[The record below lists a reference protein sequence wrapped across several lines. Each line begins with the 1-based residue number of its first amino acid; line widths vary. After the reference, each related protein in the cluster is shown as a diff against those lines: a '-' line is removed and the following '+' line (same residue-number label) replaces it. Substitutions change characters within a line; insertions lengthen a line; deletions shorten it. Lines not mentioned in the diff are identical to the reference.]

1 MKSSLKT
8 LAMWLIIGI
17 IFIVVISSILEHSDT
32 KMTYS
37 ELMTK
42 IENAEVKNVELTSD
56 GTKAYVI
63 LKGTNTKKE
72 VVIPSLDSFM
82 DNINKHLVSGNITL
96 EEKSESIIMTVIGLL
111 SPFGILIIFLL
122 FLMLFMNGNSQGRK
136 QNNVIRKKQ
145 SKNDGSWRKK

>member
-17 IFIVVISSILEHSDT
+17 IFIVLITSILDNADT

-56 GTKAYVI
+56 GTKAYVT
-63 LKGTNTKKE
+63 LKGSTTEKE

-82 DNINKHLVSGNITL
+82 DNINKHLISGNITL
-96 EEKSESIIMTVIGLL
+96 EEKSESMIMTIIGLL

-122 FLMLFMNGNSQGRK
+122 FLMLFMNGNSRRTETK
-136 QNNVIRKKQ
+136 QCHLEKARLE
-145 SKNDGSWRKK
+145 

>member
-17 IFIVVISSILEHSDT
+17 IFIVLITALLENSDR

-42 IENAEVKNVELTSD
+42 IENAEVKDIKLTSD
-56 GTKAYVI
+56 GTKAYGN
-63 LKGTNTKKE
+63 LK
-72 VVIPSLDSFM
+72 VVITSLDSFM

-96 EEKSESIIMTVIGLL
+96 EGKSESIIMTVIGLL

-136 QNNVIRKKQ
+136 
-145 SKNDGSWRKK
+145 

>member
-17 IFIVVISSILEHSDT
+17 IFIVLITALLENSDR

-42 IENAEVKNVELTSD
+42 IENAEVKDIKLTSD
-56 GTKAYVI
+56 GTKAYVN
-63 LKGTNTKKE
+63 LKGSTTEKE

-136 QNNVIRKKQ
+136 
-145 SKNDGSWRKK
+145 

>member
-17 IFIVVISSILEHSDT
+17 IFIVLITALLENSDR

-42 IENAEVKNVELTSD
+42 IENAEVKDIKLTSD
-56 GTKAYVI
+56 GTKAYVN
-63 LKGTNTKKE
+63 LKGSTTEKE

-96 EEKSESIIMTVIGLL
+96 EGKSESIIMTVIGLL

-136 QNNVIRKKQ
+136 
-145 SKNDGSWRKK
+145 